1 MIVVFCRPP
10 SVKNPIFPFPTVKI
24 QKLAKAI
31 WEFWDWLDFRIAA
44 LYSSILLIMRCIM
57 RRLLCT
63 VHYAPIIQNSIKTIL
78 FLLHSH
84 QQCSTFAFAIYT
96 NTLCG
101 FNANT
106 FYSNRTNIIW
116 YLIIHCI
123 MHNYAEFNID
133 HCAQSRL
140 LNSHQ

>member
-1 MIVVFCRPP
+1 MVIFCRPP
-10 SVKNPIFPFPTVKI
+10 SVKNPTFPFPTVKK

-44 LYSSILLIMRCIM
+44 LCFRASFWLCAALCGDYYAQCIM
-57 RRLLCT
+57 RRL
-63 VHYAPIIQNSIKTIL
+63 YRIQSRPSCSCSIHTNNAQPSPLQFIQIRCAA
-78 FLLHSH
+78 HS
-84 QQCSTFAFAIYT
+84 
-96 NTLCG
+96 
-101 FNANT
+101 NT
-106 FYSNRTNIIW
+106 FYSYRRNIIW

-140 LNSHQ
+140 LHSHQ